1 MTDALFLMDE
11 LPLTPE
17 FILGGSEG
25 RHAGT
30 VQRAMPGEQILIGDG
45 RGAVATVRVDAVS
58 PAGVHVRVLE
68 RRLEPAPAHTVIVVQ
83 ALAKG
88 DRAELAVE
96 TMTELGVDVI
106 VPWSAARSI
115 VRWREDRADKSL
127 ARWRATAREATKQS
141 RRARAPEVTAPH
153 STAAV
158 RALIAAADWAAALH
172 EEGSEPLLS
181 APLPAS
187 GRLVLVVGPEGGIA
201 ADELG
206 GFVAAG
212 ARPVRLGAPVLRTS
226 TAGAAALAA
235 LSPVLGRWG

>member
-1 MTDALFLMDE
+1 MTDALFLIDE
-11 LPLTPE
+11 LPSAAQ
-17 FILGGSEG
+17 FVLGGAEG

-30 VQRAMPGEQILIGDG
+30 VARAMPGEQILIGDG
-45 RGAVATVRVDAVS
+45 RGTVATVRVEEVS
-58 PAGVHVRVLE
+58 PLGVHVLVLKRRV
-68 RRLEPAPAHTVIVVQ
+68 EPAPAHTVIVVQ

-106 VPWSAARSI
+106 VPWSADRSI
-115 VRWREDRADKSL
+115 VRWRDDRADKSL

-141 RRARAPEVTAPH
+141 RRAWAPEVTEAY
-153 STAAV
+153 STARV
-158 RALIAAADWAAALH
+158 RTLIASADWAAALH
-172 EEGSEPLLS
+172 EDGSQPLLS
-181 APLPAS
+181 VPIPTS

-201 ADELG
+201 EDELA

-212 ARPVRLGAPVLRTS
+212 ARAVRLGAPVLRTS

-235 LSPVLGRWG
+235 LSPVLGRWS